1 MSNCEC
7 LTVPSCAVAF
17 PPLLFTGTSVRLLW
31 FRFHLFCPHVSY
43 GVGLYCDVSCSK
55 RVGAMRRWHGT
66 ATAAKPAQTGGSVA
80 KNPAPPKPTLSKVS
94 AKATY
99 PLRRPVSTRSRAAR
113 KVQWADSSASSG
125 SGGAAAARP
134 QARPAPLRRRTRAAP
149 EQPPSPGR
157 LAVAALGAA
166 AGTVRKARRL
176 MSTGR
181 EQVLH
186 GLDPTDVLVAAMPAT
201 PSKAAAGAATPT
213 AERTRQSPPSG
224 AARSSTGR
232 GFEHLQ
238 HPRQTYPHDFR
249 SAPSDG
255 MRSRTTRPAGD
266 PHAEQYR
273 PRGSASASAPLPTSD
288 DGHMDRWAAS
298 RPGPASAYLHE
309 PSLPPTSTM
318 TLSASPPAGSNAGT
332 ASATAADAG
341 GTDAKGTGGLVGE
354 SLELFYYSRGWTTVD
369 IVAFRPELDEHR
381 VRRRTDGR
389 EHWADLRYCRVRFS
403 GEDEIE

>member
-1 MSNCEC
+1 M
-7 LTVPSCAVAF
+7 
-17 PPLLFTGTSVRLLW
+17 LFTCTYVRLLL
-31 FRFHLFCPHVSY
+31 FRFHLLCPHVSY

-80 KNPAPPKPTLSKVS
+80 KNPPPPKPTLSKVS

-125 SGGAAAARP
+125 SGGASAARP
-134 QARPAPLRRRTRAAP
+134 QARPATLRRRTRAAP
-149 EQPPSPGR
+149 EEPQSPGR

-186 GLDPTDVLVAAMPAT
+186 GLDPTDVLVSAMPAAPIKGT
-201 PSKAAAGAATPT
+201 AGAATPT
-213 AERTRQSPPSG
+213 AEKTRQSPPRG
-224 AARSSTGR
+224 AARSGTGR
-232 GFEHLQ
+232 GFEHRQ
-238 HPRQTYPHDFR
+238 HPRPTYPHDFW
-249 SAPSDG
+249 SAQSDG
-255 MRSRTTRPAGD
+255 MRSRTTQPDGGT
-266 PHAEQYR
+266 HAEQYR
-273 PRGSASASAPLPTSD
+273 PRGSASGSVPLPPSD
-288 DGHMDRWAAS
+288 DGHMDQRVAS
-298 RPGPASAYLHE
+298 RPGPESTYLQE
-309 PSLPPTSTM
+309 PSLPPNSTM
-318 TLSASPPAGSNAGT
+318 TLSASPRAGSNAGT
-332 ASATAADAG
+332 AMAMTTDAG
-341 GTDAKGTGGLVGE
+341 GADAKGTGGLVGE

-369 IVAFRPELDEHR
+369 VVAFRPESDEHR

-389 EHWADLRYCRVRFS
+389 EHWADLRHCRVRFS
-403 GEDEIE
+403 GEEEIE